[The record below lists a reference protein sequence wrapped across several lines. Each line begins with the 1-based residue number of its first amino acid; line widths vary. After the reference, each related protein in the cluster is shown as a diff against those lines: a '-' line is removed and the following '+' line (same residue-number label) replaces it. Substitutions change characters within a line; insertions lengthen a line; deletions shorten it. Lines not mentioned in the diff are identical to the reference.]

1 MKQRPRIYYSDDQKA
16 IMWDRWQKGDS
27 LKDIARIFDRGHS
40 AIGRIL
46 AFTGGIR
53 PAARTR
59 SSMALSLS
67 EREEISRG
75 IASHESLRSIAARL
89 GRAPST
95 ISREVKRN
103 NGDQDYRATQA
114 DQAAWDRSKRPKRC
128 KLDGNHLLI
137 KAISIKLKL
146 NWSPQ
151 QISGW
156 LKREYPTEEHN
167 QVSHETIYR
176 SLYVQSRGVLKK
188 ELIQYL
194 RTKRIMRRSKHSSLK
209 GSGLGQI
216 TEAVSIS
223 ERPASVSDRAIPGHW
238 EGDLISGSKNSH
250 IVTLVERHSRYVMLA
265 KISDRKSESVVTAL
279 IKQAKKLPNELY
291 KSLTLD
297 RGTEFANHR
306 RFQVETKIDVYFCDP
321 NSPWQ
326 RGTNENTNRLLRQ
339 YFPKGTD
346 LSIHSQAKLSAV
358 ARQLNERPRKT
369 LDYETPAERFNAC
382 VASIG

>member
-46 AFTGGIR
+46 SFTGGIR
-53 PAARTR
+53 PATRIR
-59 SSMALSLS
+59 SSMALSLT

-75 IASHESLRSIAARL
+75 VASRESLRSIAYRL

-114 DQAAWDRSKRPKRC
+114 DQAAWDRAKRPKRC
-128 KLDGNHLLI
+128 KLDGNYLLI
-137 KAISIKLKL
+137 KAISSKLKL

-151 QISGW
+151 QIAGW
-156 LKREYPTEEHN
+156 LKREYPTEDHN

-176 SLYVQSRGVLKK
+176 SLYVQARGVLKK

-279 IKQAKKLPNELY
+279 IKQAKKLPHELY

-297 RGTEFANHR
+297 RGTEFADHR

-326 RGTNENTNRLLRQ
+326 RGSNENTNRLLRQ

-346 LSIHSQAKLSAV
+346 LSIHSQAKLSAI

-369 LDYETPAERFNAC
+369 LDYETPAERFKAC
-382 VASIG
+382 VASTG